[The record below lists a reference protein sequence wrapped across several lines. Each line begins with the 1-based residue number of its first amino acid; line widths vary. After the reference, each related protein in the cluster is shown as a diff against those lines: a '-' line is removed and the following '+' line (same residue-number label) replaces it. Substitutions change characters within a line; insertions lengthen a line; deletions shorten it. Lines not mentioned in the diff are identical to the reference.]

1 MLALLHNFHL
11 DMKAC
16 LVLDLGIA
24 IILYADEWRHEG
36 EGNLFLK
43 IGVYER
49 HLRAGKFHKLYI
61 DRNSFCSVNP
71 RV

>member
-1 MLALLHNFHL
+1 
-11 DMKAC
+11 MKAC

-43 IGVYER
+43 NWSVGDTLGQANSINCTLIGI
-49 HLRAGKFHKLYI
+49 L
-61 DRNSFCSVNP
+61 SV
-71 RV
+71 

>member
-1 MLALLHNFHL
+1 
-11 DMKAC
+11 
-16 LVLDLGIA
+16 VLDLGIA

>member
-1 MLALLHNFHL
+1 MLALLHSFHL

-43 IGVYER
+43 
-49 HLRAGKFHKLYI
+49 
-61 DRNSFCSVNP
+61 NWSVGETP
-71 RV
+71 